1 MSLDHGKFVKERARN
16 RIGNKTI
23 KMKLFEPLGIDM

>member
-1 MSLDHGKFVKERARN
+1 MSFDHGKIVKQRVRN

-23 KMKLFEPLGIDM
+23 KIKLFEPLGIDM

>member
-1 MSLDHGKFVKERARN
+1 MSFDHGKFVKEKVRK

>member
-1 MSLDHGKFVKERARN
+1 MSLYHGKFVKQRVRN

-23 KMKLFEPLGIDM
+23 KIKLFEPLGIDM

>member
-1 MSLDHGKFVKERARN
+1 MSLDHGKFVKQRVRN

-23 KMKLFEPLGIDM
+23 KIKLFEPLGIDL

>member
-1 MSLDHGKFVKERARN
+1 MSLDHGQFVKERVRN

-23 KMKLFEPLGIDM
+23 KMKLIEPLGIDM